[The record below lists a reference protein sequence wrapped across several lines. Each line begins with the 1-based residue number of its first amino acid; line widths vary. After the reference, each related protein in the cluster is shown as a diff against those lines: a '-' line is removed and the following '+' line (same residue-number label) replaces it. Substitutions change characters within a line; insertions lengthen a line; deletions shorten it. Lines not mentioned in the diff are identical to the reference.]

1 MTRIAILDDY
11 QDAARRF
18 ANWSRLPAGVTM
30 EVFRDHLHDEAQV
43 ARRLRGFEI
52 VMAMRER
59 TPFPAS
65 LLGQLPALRLLATTG
80 MWNAAIDLEAA
91 TAHGIVVC
99 GTKGGN
105 HATMELTW
113 GLLLALL
120 RHIPAE
126 DASIRAGGWQTSVGR
141 LLQGKTIGLLGL
153 GNIGGQ
159 MARVARA
166 FDMRVMA
173 WSHNLTEARAMECDA
188 ERVNQET
195 LLSAAD
201 IVSIHLRLSER
212 TQGLLGRVELM
223 RMKPG
228 AVLINTSRGP
238 IVNERALAEVLRAG
252 HLSGAAVDVFDQEPL
267 AADHPYRGVNNLLLT
282 PHVGYVTAE
291 TYETF
296 FGQTLENILAYL
308 QGQPTRVMNE
318 AVLAKRR
325 PRP

>member
-1 MTRIAILDDY
+1 MTRIAVLDDY
-11 QDAARRF
+11 QDVARRF
-18 ANWSRLPAGVTM
+18 ADWSRLPVGVTM
-30 EVFRDHLHDEAQV
+30 EVFRDHLHDEALV
-43 ARRLRGFEI
+43 AQRLRGFEI

-65 LLGQLPALRLLATTG
+65 LLAQLPALRLLATTG
-80 MWNAAIDLEAA
+80 MWNAAIDLQAA
-91 TAHGIVVC
+91 TAEGIVVC

-126 DASIRAGGWQTSVGR
+126 DAAIRAGHWQVSVGR

-166 FDMRVMA
+166 FDMRVIA
-173 WSHNLTEARAMECDA
+173 WSHNLTAARATECEA
-188 ERVNQET
+188 ERVEQDT
-195 LLSAAD
+195 LLSTAD
-201 IVSIHLRLSER
+201 IVSVHVRLSPR
-212 TQGLLGRVELM
+212 TQGLLGRAELA

-238 IVNERALAEVLRAG
+238 IVDERALAEAVRSG
-252 HLSGAAVDVFDQEPL
+252 HLAGAALDVFEQEPL
-267 AADHPYRGVNNLLLT
+267 PADHPYRDVDNLLMT

-291 TYETF
+291 TYENF
-296 FGQTLENILAYL
+296 FGQTLENILAFL
-308 QGQPTRVMNE
+308 RGQPMRVLDE
-318 AVLAKRR
+318 AVLARRR
-325 PRP
+325 PMP